1 MCQIY
6 NGQRNEENKK
16 TPHFRVHFFCKR
28 MRYWALQ
35 YGPSVE
41 ILEPE
46 SLRTQLISDMKDMLK
61 RYSD

>member
-1 MCQIY
+1 M
-6 NGQRNEENKK
+6 GFLSAVFVLRNDL
-16 TPHFRVHFFCKR
+16 FFVKW

-46 SLRTQLISDMKDMLK
+46 SLRNQIISDMKDMMK
-61 RYSD
+61 RYSDI